1 MNLARQTKLLFLS
14 FLALLQA
21 VFANA
26 ESAEKIVSLAPSI
39 TESLYQLQK
48 DKALVGVTSY
58 CNYPEEA
65 KTKEVIGTLINPN
78 IEKIYS
84 LSPDL
89 VLTIKGSN
97 RPQTIAKLKHLGLR
111 VVVFE
116 ECDSFSDIRKNFIRL
131 GRIVGEPEKA
141 KKIIQ
146 NVKTKKDSIAKK
158 VKGLHPVSTFL
169 EINARPLVSAN
180 NKAFVSEFIKYG
192 GGVNIFAYAPV
203 KYPRISREE
212 VLRKNP
218 EAIILVTMGD
228 VTEKEKQYWQKFT
241 DLKAVKTDRIYIIN
255 ADKFCRPTPL
265 TFLNGLQKVAKLLHP
280 EAFKKKRDNE

>member
-14 FLALLQA
+14 LFVLLRV
-21 VFANA
+21 VFASA

-39 TESLYQLQK
+39 TEGLYQLQK
-48 DKALVGVTSY
+48 GKALVAVTSY

-65 KTKEVIGTLINPN
+65 KTKEIIGTLINPN

-89 VLTIKGSN
+89 VLAIKGAN
-97 RPQTIAKLKHLGLR
+97 RPQTIEKLKSLGLK
-111 VVVFE
+111 VIVFD
-116 ECDSFSDIRKNFIRL
+116 ECDSFDDIQENFIRL
-131 GRIVGEPEKA
+131 GKIVGKPEKA

-146 NVKTKKDSIAKK
+146 NVKIKKDSIAKK
-158 VKGLHPVSTFL
+158 IKGLHQVSVFL
-169 EINARPLVSAN
+169 EISARPLVSAN
-180 NKAFVSEFIKYG
+180 NRAFVNEFIKYG
-192 GGVNIFAYAPV
+192 GGVNIFADAPI

-218 EAIILVTMGD
+218 EVIMLVTMGN

-241 DLKAVKTDRIYIIN
+241 DLKAVKTDRVYIIDAN
-255 ADKFCRPTPL
+255 KFCRPTPL
-265 TFLNGLQKVAKLLHP
+265 SFLNGLQKVAKLLHP
-280 EAFKKKRDNE
+280 EAFKKKNDNE